1 MSTTL
6 NIDHR
11 WSRGGTVEDPER
23 PAQPVLKELTAWG
36 IRDGSRRQNHA
47 RSLLYGNFESLSNH
61 RERKKAGERAPILLL
76 LLKMTPVIVSCVWAS

>member
-36 IRDGSRRQNHA
+36 IRDGWRKQNHA
-47 RSLLYGNFESLSNH
+47 RSLLYGNFESLSPTTG
-61 RERKKAGERAPILLL
+61 RERKQGREP
-76 LLKMTPVIVSCVWAS
+76 